1 MLLLWSQEW
10 TPTIDALLPGTPEQQ
25 DIFHA
30 LWDCRSHW
38 LQQWLLLLLSW
49 HCRVLLLYPLWRREW
64 RFSQSSLLVSL
75 VFLLLFLP
83 CSEHC
88 CLASSLSK
96 HPIIT
101 YLSLESSILFD
112 RNTVLDSRSR
122 SRQALLLSVNNCL
135 ARSKNVPSLPVFNLQ
150 NTSLT

>member
-1 MLLLWSQEW
+1 MACCCCDRRSGPQRLMRSFLE
-10 TPTIDALLPGTPEQQ
+10 
-25 DIFHA
+25 HR
-30 LWDCRSHW
+30 DCRSHW

-49 HCRVLLLYPLWRREW
+49 HGRVLPLYPLWRREW
-64 RFSQSSLLVSL
+64 RFSQSSLFVSL

-88 CLASSLSK
+88 CLARSLSK

-101 YLSLESSILFD
+101 YLSLESSILLD

-135 ARSKNVPSLPVFNLQ
+135 ARSKNVRSLPVFNLQ